1 MDSDIKEEIPVHEEF
16 ILCCGVETQVLKCG
30 PWTDLINDQSA
41 NRPKLLI
48 LLLLVRA
55 LPRHMEVP
63 RLGV

>member
-48 LLLLVRA
+48 FIITGKLKNLNKETLF
-55 LPRHMEVP
+55 RH
-63 RLGV
+63 L

>member
-30 PWTDLINDQSA
+30 LWTDLINDQSA

-48 LLLLVRA
+48 FIITGKLKNLNKETLY
-55 LPRHMEVP
+55 RH
-63 RLGV
+63 L